1 MAECKAACRLH
12 LTILNRLNIGSSK
25 KRKKKLAQVLHETSS
40 KPSGIYRCAI
50 TIWRHL
56 KESLRPQFSFEKADM
71 VESLPGVQVQK

>member
-12 LTILNRLNIGSSK
+12 LTILNRHNNGSS
-25 KRKKKLAQVLHETSS
+25 KKKLAQVLYEASS
-40 KPSGIYRCAI
+40 KPSGIYRCTK

-71 VESLPGVQVQK
+71 VESLPGVQVRK

>member
-12 LTILNRLNIGSSK
+12 LTILNRHNIGSS
-25 KRKKKLAQVLHETSS
+25 KKKLAQVLHEASS
-40 KPSGIYRCAI
+40 MPSGIYRCTI

-71 VESLPGVQVQK
+71 MEGLAGVQVQS